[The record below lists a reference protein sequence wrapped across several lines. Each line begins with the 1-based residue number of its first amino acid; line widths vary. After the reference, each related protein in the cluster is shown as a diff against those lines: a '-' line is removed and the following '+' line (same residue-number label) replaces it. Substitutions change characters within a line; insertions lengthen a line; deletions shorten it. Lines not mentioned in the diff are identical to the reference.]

1 MSEVLTATCAFEA
14 DSHHESAWD
23 KAGLRRLAA
32 AASDPLRP
40 RLAAIPPEP
49 YILPSLPFERNIK
62 SYLKTGNGLSSF
74 GIAPS
79 RTHRS
84 VWPICRPSFPS
95 KRFTRARISREAV
108 FGGNDC
114 SRRATRTQSTRRNTL
129 TRPVPGKRFPCR
141 EPVQVRVL
149 LGSRHLRRKPERCG
163 PEQAQVRRRMNV
175 WLRKERECAGI
186 EGLDVCGAILSSA
199 FADLNIN
206 AITAK
211 TPFQLGKTA
220 TALRMCV
227 MG

>member
-1 MSEVLTATCAFEA
+1 MNEVLTATCAYEA

-40 RLAAIPPEP
+40 RLAAIPPKP

-95 KRFTRARISREAV
+95 KRFTRARMSREAL

-129 TRPVPGKRFPCR
+129 TRPVPGLQR
-141 EPVQVRVL
+141 PVRSRAHSVEQPPDRPRQTLPLPRARPSQGPLRLSAPTAEARAVRP
-149 LGSRHLRRKPERCG
+149 GASSG
-163 PEQAQVRRRMNV
+163 PAKNARAAPQTTRM
-175 WLRKERECAGI
+175 RGY
-186 EGLDVCGAILSSA
+186 
-199 FADLNIN
+199 
-206 AITAK
+206 
-211 TPFQLGKTA
+211 
-220 TALRMCV
+220 
-227 MG
+227 